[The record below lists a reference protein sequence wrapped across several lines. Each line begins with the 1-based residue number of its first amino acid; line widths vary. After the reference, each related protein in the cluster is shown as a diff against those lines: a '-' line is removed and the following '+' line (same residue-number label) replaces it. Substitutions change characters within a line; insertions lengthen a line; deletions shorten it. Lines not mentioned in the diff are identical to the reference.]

1 MGLEAVVDEITR
13 KGAEKAAAIK
23 ADADAKAKTIVSE
36 ANTRAEE
43 IKLAAEKDA
52 AIQAEKIEI
61 REVASANLVVKR
73 EQLNAQKELLDK
85 VYVGAAKAIAQLP
98 AKTNEKAIKEL
109 LKEAAGQIPNGVV
122 YANSNDKKI
131 VETALGSLK
140 TFSGFTFGGT
150 VDIIGGV
157 IVKSTDGQITL
168 DYSYKT
174 FMDDVW
180 ESSLKDASKILFG

>member
-23 ADADAKAKTIVSE
+23 AEADAKAKTIVSE
-36 ANTRAEE
+36 ATTRAGE

-52 AIQAEKIEI
+52 AVQAEKIEV

-85 VYVGAAKAIAQLP
+85 VYAGAAEAIAKLP

-109 LKEAAGQIPNGVV
+109 LKEAAEQISKGVV
-122 YANSNDKKI
+122 YANSGDKKI
-131 VETALGSLK
+131 VEAALGLK
-140 TFSGFTFGGT
+140 TYSGFTFGGT

>member
-23 ADADAKAKTIVSE
+23 AEADAKAKTIVSE

-43 IKLAAEKDA
+43 IKLAAEKDVE
-52 AIQAEKIEI
+52 IQAEKIEV

-85 VYVGAAKAIAQLP
+85 VYAGAADAIAKLP

-109 LKEAAGQIPNGVV
+109 LKEAAEQISKGVV
-122 YANSNDKKI
+122 YANSGDKKI
-131 VETALGSLK
+131 VEAALGLK
-140 TFSGFTFGGT
+140 TYSGFTFGGT

-157 IVKSTDGQITL
+157 IVKSTDGRITL

>member
-1 MGLEAVVDEITR
+1 MGLEAVVDDITR

-23 ADADAKAKTIVSE
+23 ADAEAKAKTIVSE
-36 ANTRAEE
+36 ATVRAEE

-52 AIQAEKIEI
+52 AVQAEKIEV

-73 EQLNAQKELLDK
+73 EQLNAQKELLEK
-85 VYVGAAKAIAQLP
+85 VYAGAADAIAQLP

-109 LKEAAGQIPNGVV
+109 LKEAAGQIPKGVV
-122 YANSNDKKI
+122 YANSNDKQA
-131 VETALGSLK
+131 VEDALGLK
-140 TFSGFTFGGT
+140 TLSGFTFGGT